1 MFKAV
6 LFDLDGTLI
15 DTNNLILESYKHTF
29 KKHLDYIPDD
39 KEIVKYFGEP
49 LKITLS
55 RFDSE
60 RFEEMYKTYVEYNE
74 VNHDSMVKEMDYAR
88 ETLEELNRRG
98 ILLGVVTSK
107 RRVMAERG
115 LRLFNLLD
123 YLDVVI
129 TPEDTVKHKPDPQP
143 ILKACEKLRL
153 EPKDVLFVGDS
164 HFDILCGKNAGAKTC
179 LVKYT
184 MLDLEE
190 LLNFE
195 PDFVIEDLRDILE
208 FFKAP

>member
-29 KKHLDYIPDD
+29 KKHLDYIPNDN
-39 KEIVKYFGEP
+39 EIVKYFGEP

-60 RFEEMYKTYVEYNE
+60 RIEEMYRTYVEYNE
-74 VNHDSMVKEMDYAR
+74 MNHDSMVKEMDYAR
-88 ETLEELNRRG
+88 ETLEELKSKG

-107 RRVMAERG
+107 RRIMAERG

-123 YLDVVI
+123 YFDVVI
-129 TPEDTVKHKPDPQP
+129 TPEDTVKHKPDPEP
-143 ILKACEKLRL
+143 ILKACEKLKF

-164 HFDILCGKNAGAKTC
+164 NFDILCGKNAGAKTC

-190 LLNFE
+190 LLKFE

>member
-1 MFKAV
+1 MFKVV

-29 KKHLDYIPDD
+29 KKHLDYIPNDN
-39 KEIVKYFGEP
+39 EIVKYFGEP

-60 RFEEMYKTYVEYNE
+60 RIEEMYRTYVEYNE
-74 VNHDSMVKEMDYAR
+74 MNHDSMVKEMDYAR
-88 ETLEELNRRG
+88 ETLEELKSKG

-107 RRVMAERG
+107 RRIMAERG

-123 YLDVVI
+123 YFDVVI
-129 TPEDTVKHKPDPQP
+129 TPEDTVKHKPDPEP
-143 ILKACEKLRL
+143 ILKACEKLKF

-164 HFDILCGKNAGAKTC
+164 NFDILCGKNAGAKTC

-190 LLNFE
+190 LLKFE

>member
-29 KKHLDYIPDD
+29 KKHLDYIPNDN
-39 KEIVKYFGEP
+39 EIVKYFGEP

-60 RFEEMYKTYVEYNE
+60 RIEEMYRTYVEYNE
-74 VNHDSMVKEMDYAR
+74 MNHDSMVKEMDYAR
-88 ETLEELNRRG
+88 ETLEELKSKG

-107 RRVMAERG
+107 RRIMAERG

-123 YLDVVI
+123 YFDVVI
-129 TPEDTVKHKPDPQP
+129 TPEDTVKHKPDPEP
-143 ILKACEKLRL
+143 ILKACEKLKF

-164 HFDILCGKNAGAKTC
+164 NFDILCGKNAGAKTC

-190 LLNFE
+190 LLRYE
-195 PDFVIEDLRDILE
+195 PDYVIEDLREIIE